1 MRLVDWKM
9 LQFDDCQSQRQ
20 RDIRP
25 RLRRPVSPSIIQ
37 QKSHHDMIIKPE
49 SNPKKSP
56 KCLGT
61 RSSRRMLHPNANSSS
76 P

>member
-1 MRLVDWKM
+1 MIANLSGNGTFV
-9 LQFDDCQSQRQ
+9 LDCVAQC
-20 RDIRP
+20 P
-25 RLRRPVSPSIIQ
+25 PSIIQ